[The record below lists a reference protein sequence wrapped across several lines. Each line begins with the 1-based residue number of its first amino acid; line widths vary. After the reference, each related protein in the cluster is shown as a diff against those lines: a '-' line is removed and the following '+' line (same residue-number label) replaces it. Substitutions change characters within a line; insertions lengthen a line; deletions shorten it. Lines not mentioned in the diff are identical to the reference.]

1 MARKKSTNG
10 SVARAEKLARKVE
23 AAVQSAVRD
32 ALIMHKR
39 LGNPV
44 ADWQNDRVV
53 WIKPHELEIPDE
65 IPPECSAE
73 D

>member
-1 MARKKSTNG
+1 MKRKKSGNG
-10 SVARAEKLARKVE
+10 SIAKAEKLARQVE

-39 LGNPV
+39 LGNPI

-53 WIKPHELEIPDE
+53 WVQPDDIEIPDE
-65 IPPECSAE
+65 TPPG
-73 D
+73 

>member
-1 MARKKSTNG
+1 MGRKKSKNG
-10 SVARAEKLARKVE
+10 SVAKAEKLARDVE

-39 LGNPV
+39 MGNPV

-53 WIKPHELEIPDE
+53 WIEAHELEIPDDL
-65 IPPECSAE
+65 PPERPVE
-73 D
+73 N